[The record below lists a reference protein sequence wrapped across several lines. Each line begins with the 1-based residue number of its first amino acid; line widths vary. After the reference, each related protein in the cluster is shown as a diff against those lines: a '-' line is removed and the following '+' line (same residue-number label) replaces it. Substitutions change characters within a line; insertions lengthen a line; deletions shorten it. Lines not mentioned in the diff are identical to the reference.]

1 MGRGY
6 SHTQA
11 SASLLFGHAP
21 RGPGPRNLDSDLDA
35 QLEQAAEALLA
46 LLTNRTG
53 WFRERGNGCWE
64 MLPEINQAAESLLAI
79 AYQRVHRQ
87 HRAQTQLAELGLVID
102 IQLSANNPYHS
113 SARRTL
119 QEGLLDQL
127 AAEKEP
133 AAWSRLL
140 APPALLVRVARAVRW
155 HLSVSAADRILDE
168 GDQLLKTVLGQA
180 AYQALL
186 EQPLSAAERMTGEPA
201 LAQRMTQAGWT
212 SHIDNWLSHPRPSRQ
227 QFVAQLPASIVEDR
241 RLSQR

>member
-102 IQLSANNPYHS
+102 I
-113 SARRTL
+113 
-119 QEGLLDQL
+119 QL